1 MFDMGDNCT
10 SNPVS
15 CWIAAQV
22 DILANIASNMQS
34 IERLVSGAAY
44 LIGIVFAMKA
54 LLSLK
59 ELGETKS
66 AQSSSGKSS
75 VKEPLMYF
83 LVAAV
88 LIYLPTGFQ
97 VIMNSTFGYANVLA
111 YAPVNSNNST
121 LDILFGQNSAVG
133 ASLAIIIQT
142 IGLIAFVRGWVLIA
156 KTASQGQPPGGTGKG
171 MVHVFGGIL
180 AMNIVGTLQIINNT
194 LYGSS

>member
-1 MFDMGDNCT
+1 MGDNCT

>member
-1 MFDMGDNCT
+1 MGDCT

-15 CWIAAQV
+15 CWISAQV
-22 DILANIASNMQS
+22 DILTNIASNMES
-34 IERLVSGAAY
+34 VERLVSGAAY
-44 LIGIVFAMKA
+44 LIGIVFAIKA

-59 ELGETKS
+59 ELGETRS

-83 LVAAV
+83 LVAAM

-97 VIMNSTFGYANVLA
+97 VMMNSTFGYSNVLA
-111 YAPVNSNNST
+111 YAPINSNNST
-121 LDILFGQNSAVG
+121 LDILFGQDSAVG
-133 ASLAIIIQT
+133 ASLSIIIQT

-194 LYGSS
+194 LYGTS